1 MRYELVRTNRK
12 TLALTVDRN
21 GRLTARAPLR
31 MSTAQIESFIREKQ
45 EWIEKTQARLA
56 LLPSPPEKL
65 ALQDGVTLP
74 YLGGTL
80 AIRYAA
86 VGRISLSGTILL
98 IPQTATDLATVSHWL
113 DVQARIDFAERV
125 RRLSQ
130 ILRLHPL
137 TLRLSHAK
145 GRWGSMSTRGTLS
158 LNRALIFCPPDVID
172 YVIIHELC
180 HIAHPNHSSAFWG
193 KVESCLPN
201 YRIKREWLKKHNS
214 LISLLPD

>member
-1 MRYELVRTNRK
+1 MRYELVRTKRK

-31 MSTAQIESFIREKQ
+31 MPTAQIESFIREKQ
-45 EWIEKTQARLA
+45 GWIEKTQARMA
-56 LLPSPPEKL
+56 LLPPPAEKL
-65 ALQDGVTLP
+65 SLQDGTTLS

-80 AIRYAA
+80 TLRRAA
-86 VGRISLSGTILL
+86 VSRVILSNQALL
-98 IPQTATDLATVSHWL
+98 VPLSATDLAPVSHWL
-113 DVQARIDFAERV
+113 DSQARADFAERV

-130 ILRLHPL
+130 SLALHPI

-180 HIAHPNHSSAFWG
+180 HIAHPNHSTAFWS
-193 KVESCLPN
+193 KVENCLPD
-201 YRIKREWLKKHNS
+201 YRVKREWLKKHNS
-214 LISLLPD
+214 LISLMPG